1 MMKLNK
7 NPEYPHSQFAVRLE
21 HMEGKDGMDK
31 KVCFFQ
37 SQEHLQKYL
46 NSAKLKSDQ
55 YQVYYRDNDLQTT
68 SGSKSSQVGR
78 RKRGDNK
85 RTL

>member
-1 MMKLNK
+1 MMKLNN
-7 NPEYPHSQFAVRLE
+7 NPEYPHSQFPVRLE

-37 SQEHLQKYL
+37 IQEHLQKYL
-46 NSAKLKSDQ
+46 NSAKLTTNQ

-68 SGSKSSQVGR
+68 SGSASATTGR
-78 RKRGDNK
+78 RKRGNDK
-85 RTL
+85 

>member
-7 NPEYPHSQFAVRLE
+7 NPEFPHSEFAVRLE
-21 HMEGKDGMDK
+21 HMDGKDGMDK

-46 NSAKLKSDQ
+46 NNAKLTTNQ
-55 YQVYYRDNDLQTT
+55 YQAYYRDNDLQTT
-68 SGSKSSQVGR
+68 SRSASSTTGR
-78 RKRGDNK
+78 RKRRDNK
-85 RTL
+85 

>member
-1 MMKLNK
+1 MKLNN
-7 NPEYPHSQFAVRLE
+7 NPEYPHSQFPVRLE

-46 NSAKLKSDQ
+46 NSAKLTTNQ
-55 YQVYYRDNDLQTT
+55 YQAYYRDNDLQTPDR
-68 SGSKSSQVGR
+68 SKSSQVGR
-78 RKRGDNK
+78 RKRGNDK

>member
-1 MMKLNK
+1 MKLNN
-7 NPEYPHSQFAVRLE
+7 NPEYPHSQFPVRLE

-46 NSAKLKSDQ
+46 NSAKLTTNQ
-55 YQVYYRDNDLQTT
+55 YQAYYRDNDLQTPDR
-68 SGSKSSQVGR
+68 SKSSQLGR
-78 RKRGDNK
+78 RKRGNDK

>member
-1 MMKLNK
+1 MKLNN
-7 NPEYPHSQFAVRLE
+7 NPEYPHSQFPVRLE

-46 NSAKLKSDQ
+46 NSVKLKENQ
-55 YQVYYRDNDLQTT
+55 YQAYYRDNDLQTT
-68 SGSKSSQVGR
+68 GGSKSATTGR
-78 RKRGDNK
+78 RKRGNDK
-85 RTL
+85 

>member
-1 MMKLNK
+1 MKLNN

-46 NSAKLKSDQ
+46 NNAKLKENQ
-55 YQVYYRDNDLQTT
+55 YQAYYRDNDLQTT
-68 SGSKSSQVGR
+68 SRSANATTGR
-78 RKRGDNK
+78 RKRGNDK
-85 RTL
+85 

>member
-1 MMKLNK
+1 MKLNN
-7 NPEYPHSQFAVRLE
+7 NPEYPHSEFPVRLE

-46 NSAKLKSDQ
+46 NSAKLKENQ
-55 YQVYYRDNDLQTT
+55 YQTYYRDNDLQTP
-68 SGSKSSQVGR
+68 SRSKSATTGR
-78 RKRGDNK
+78 RKRRD
-85 RTL
+85 

>member
-1 MMKLNK
+1 MMKLNN
-7 NPEYPHSQFAVRLE
+7 NPEYPHSQFPVRLE

-46 NSAKLKSDQ
+46 NSAKLKDNQ
-55 YQVYYRDNDLQTT
+55 YQAYYRDNDLQTT
-68 SGSKSSQVGR
+68 SGSASATTGR
-78 RKRGDNK
+78 RKRGTDK
-85 RTL
+85 

>member
-1 MMKLNK
+1 MKMNN
-7 NPEYPHSQFAVRLE
+7 NPEFPHSEFPVRLE
-21 HMEGKDGMDK
+21 HMEGKDQMDK

-46 NSAKLKSDQ
+46 NSAKLTTNQ
-55 YQVYYRDNDLQTT
+55 YQAYYRDNDLQTPDR
-68 SGSKSSQVGR
+68 SKSETTGR
-78 RKRGDNK
+78 RKRGNDK

>member
-1 MMKLNK
+1 MLWQISKNGVRKMMKLNN
-7 NPEYPHSQFAVRLE
+7 NPEYPHSQFPVRLE

-46 NSAKLKSDQ
+46 NSAKLKKTQ
-55 YQVYYRDNDLQTT
+55 YSVFYKEDYL
-68 SGSKSSQVGR
+68 
-78 RKRGDNK
+78 
-85 RTL
+85 

>member
-1 MMKLNK
+1 MKLNN
-7 NPEYPHSQFAVRLE
+7 NPEYPHSEFPVRLE
-21 HMEGKDGMDK
+21 HMDGKDGMDK

-55 YQVYYRDNDLQTT
+55 YQVYYRDNDLQTP
-68 SGSKSSQVGR
+68 SGSKSSTTGR
-78 RKRGDNK
+78 RKRRDNK
-85 RTL
+85 

>member
-7 NPEYPHSQFAVRLE
+7 NPEFPHSEFPVRLE
-21 HMEGKDGMDK
+21 HMDGKDGMDK

-46 NSAKLKSDQ
+46 NNAKLKTNQ
-55 YQVYYRDNDLQTT
+55 YQVYYRDNDLQTPG
-68 SGSKSSQVGR
+68 GSKSTTTWGWKYR
-78 RKRGDNK
+78 Y
-85 RTL
+85 

>member
-1 MMKLNK
+1 MKLNN
-7 NPEYPHSQFAVRLE
+7 NPEYPHSQFPVRLE

-37 SQEHLQKYL
+37 IQEHLQKYL
-46 NSAKLKSDQ
+46 NSAKLTTNQ

-68 SGSKSSQVGR
+68 SGSASATTGR
-78 RKRGDNK
+78 RKRGNDK
-85 RTL
+85 

>member
-1 MMKLNK
+1 MMKLNN
-7 NPEYPHSQFAVRLE
+7 NPEYPHSQFPVRLE

-37 SQEHLQKYL
+37 SQAHLQKYL
-46 NSAKLKSDQ
+46 NSAKLKDNQ
-55 YQVYYRDNDLQTT
+55 YQAYYKDNDLQTPDRSASAT
-68 SGSKSSQVGR
+68 TGR

-85 RTL
+85 

>member
-1 MMKLNK
+1 MKLNN
-7 NPEYPHSQFAVRLE
+7 NPEFPHSEFPVRLE

-46 NSAKLKSDQ
+46 NSAKLTTNQ
-55 YQVYYRDNDLQTT
+55 YQAYYRDNDLQTPDR
-68 SGSKSSQVGR
+68 SKSSTTGR
-78 RKRGDNK
+78 RKRRD
-85 RTL
+85 

>member
-1 MMKLNK
+1 MMKLNN

-46 NSAKLKSDQ
+46 NNAKLTTTQ
-55 YQVYYRDNDLQTT
+55 YQAYYRDNDLQTP
-68 SGSKSSQVGR
+68 SGGQSSHVGR

-85 RTL
+85 

>member
-68 SGSKSSQVGR
+68 SGSKSSTTGR
-78 RKRGDNK
+78 RKRGNDK
-85 RTL
+85 